1 MRAKTL
7 KRLAILIAV
16 LSLVGGTGFLTQQI
30 QVKRMARTELD
41 KAALALEK
49 RDFVKAQ
56 MLFREHLAVFPQ
68 DVEIEI
74 KYVGALLETSKSL
87 NAQAEAAQRY
97 NNILKRDQGREDV
110 RRLLLQLKVD
120 MGRFLSTYGQDNG
133 ADADLKILL
142 GSSPNDGKL
151 LYLMG
156 RCYEEQAG
164 DLTAPAEAVSEYQK
178 AALENAVS
186 RYEKATKSDAPERI
200 EASERLATL
209 LRSKRLNK
217 PKEADEVINT
227 LPKNYRGYLAR
238 GRVQA
243 CSCESRSITEV
254 SQVGGDQ
261 ELRKSERP
269 GAFRA

>member
-41 KAALALEK
+41 KATLALEK

-56 MLFREHLAVFPQ
+56 MLFREHLTVFPD
-68 DVEIEI
+68 DVETEI
-74 KYVGALLETSKSL
+74 KYVGALLKASKSL
-87 NAQAEAAQRY
+87 NAQVEAVQRY

-120 MGRFLSTYGQDNG
+120 MGRFLSSDGQNDG

-142 GSSPNDGKL
+142 GSSPNDSKL

-178 AALENAVS
+178 AALENAVALS
-186 RYEKATKSDAPERI
+186 
-200 EASERLATL
+200 
-209 LRSKRLNK
+209 RSKSN
-217 PKEADEVINT
+217 
-227 LPKNYRGYLAR
+227 
-238 GRVQA
+238 
-243 CSCESRSITEV
+243 
-254 SQVGGDQ
+254 Q
-261 ELRKSERP
+261 ERC
-269 GAFRA
+269 A

>member
-41 KAALALEK
+41 KAALALK
-49 RDFVKAQ
+49 KHDFVKAQ
-56 MLFREHLAVFPQ
+56 MLFREHLAVFPD

-74 KYVGALLETSKSL
+74 KYADALLESVQIAECKSRGFS
-87 NAQAEAAQRY
+87 NY
-97 NNILKRDQGREDV
+97 NNILKRAQGREDV

-120 MGRFLSTYGQDNG
+120 MGQFLSSDGQDNG
-133 ADADLKILL
+133 ADAELKILL

-178 AALENAVS
+178 
-186 RYEKATKSDAPERI
+186 PH
-200 EASERLATL
+200 
-209 LRSKRLNK
+209 
-217 PKEADEVINT
+217 
-227 LPKNYRGYLAR
+227 
-238 GRVQA
+238 
-243 CSCESRSITEV
+243 SITPC
-254 SQVGGDQ
+254 
-261 ELRKSERP
+261 RI
-269 GAFRA
+269 